1 MPAADPYVATQPS
14 VAQVFTEGY
23 MSGEDLLNYP
33 DIFES
38 IFPFLQE
45 EKTIVDFMIAAGR
58 KKQTVQSDYHW
69 HEEDALIPMAKL
81 KTVVGNGVGA
91 TTAITIEAI
100 NADFEVPFKKWDVLR
115 VGGLNG
121 WIAGDGDITV
131 DGGGEH
137 TFTLTPVNNTKD
149 IGAAAATALAASGY
163 MVWVSTAKADG
174 TAQPGSMISKPIP
187 YSGQVQI
194 ISTNYTTHGSAAAN
208 KSWVTTKSGNKLFYY
223 RGVEQAV
230 IRQKMAI
237 VYALLIGQESV
248 GLADPNH
255 EDGAGNDA
263 VRTTSGLDERMRNDG
278 NVGSETAFDFDEL
291 QLKINKKLDEMY
303 APEEYFALVGNQL
316 KYQIDNILFDRNITN
331 ATANYGAFATVNHV
345 SGGSGKD
352 MAVNYNFDS
361 AKLGARTYHIRQEKA
376 LYYPQITG
384 APGENFPLTGYF
396 LPADQIRDPKSGEWY
411 DSMCLRFKQS
421 DRENRYSTEW
431 IRDYKTDDV
440 DKFRFNHRSELG
452 WMQARVRQTYLW
464 EQS

>member
-1 MPAADPYVATQPS
+1 MPAPDPYVATQPS

-81 KTVVGNGVGA
+81 KTVLGTGVGA
-91 TTAITIEAI
+91 PTTITIESL
-100 NADFEVPFKKWDVLR
+100 NTDKEVPFKKWDVLR

-121 WIAGDGDITV
+121 WIEKDSDVTIDGAA
-131 DGGGEH
+131 GEH
-137 TFTLTPVNNTKD
+137 SFVLTPVNNTKD
-149 IGAAAATALAASGY
+149 IGAAATTALAAGGY
-163 MVWVSTAKADG
+163 LVWVSTAKADG
-174 TAQPGSMISKPIP
+174 TAQPNSMISKPIP

-230 IRQKMAI
+230 IRQKLAI

-248 GLADPNH
+248 GLADTAH
-255 EDGAGNDA
+255 ADGSQG

-278 NVGSETAFDFDEL
+278 NVGSDAAFTFDIL
-291 QLKINKKLDEMY
+291 QNKINKKLDEMY
-303 APEEYFALVGNQL
+303 SPEEYFALVGNQL
-316 KYQIDNILFDRNITN
+316 KYQVDNILFDRNITN
-331 ATANYGAFATVNHV
+331 TAANYGAFATLNHV

-361 AKLGARTYHIRQEKA
+361 AKLGARTFHFRQEKA

-384 APGENFPLTGYF
+384 APGENFPNTGYF
-396 LPADQIRDPKSGEWY
+396 LPADQIRDPKSGEWF
-411 DSMCLRFKQS
+411 DSMSIRFKQS
-421 DRENRYSTEW
+421 DRENRYTTEW
-431 IRDYKTDDV
+431 VRDYKTDDV